1 MQRKTVISLRKIIAL
16 AGILAIITVIG
27 TTGFMLVEDE
37 APLDA
42 FFMSIVLI
50 STVGLGDAPATA
62 AGKVL
67 AVLLIAGGV
76 GTLFYAFGTF
86 IEFLVGGYL
95 ADLLEERSMKKKVSE
110 ISDHYLIC
118 GFGRVG
124 RQVARELTRAG
135 QRFVII
141 DNNPESIEHCREHG
155 HLYVDGDAADDE
167 ILRLASIDRA
177 KGLIACVDSDADN
190 VFVTLSA
197 RVIAPD
203 LRIVSRASSEES
215 RKKLEKAGADRVV
228 SPYAIGGREMATLM
242 LKPMISDL
250 MDVVTGGGEVELQVE
265 QLCLPAH
272 SPAAGRSIRELEVR
286 QQTGAAILA
295 VQKSGAS
302 FDTNP
307 SPDTVLGENDTIIA
321 VGTLA
326 EIQALERLFQTRSS
340 TATEK

>member
-1 MQRKTVISLRKIIAL
+1 MISFKRILAL
-16 AGILAIITVIG
+16 AGVLIAITIFGSIA
-27 TTGFMLVEDE
+27 FMLVEDK

-42 FFMSIVLI
+42 LFMSVVLI

-62 AGKVL
+62 AGKIL

-95 ADLLEERSMKKKVSE
+95 ADLLEERSMKKKITE
-110 ISDHYLIC
+110 INGHYLIC

-135 QRFVII
+135 EQFVII
-141 DNNPESIEHCREHG
+141 DNNPDSIEHCREHG
-155 HLYVDGDAADDE
+155 HLYIDGDAADDE
-167 ILRLASIDRA
+167 ILHLAGIDRA

-197 RVIAPD
+197 RVIAPR
-203 LRIVSRASSEES
+203 LRIVARASSEES
-215 RKKLEKAGADRVV
+215 RRKLEKAGADRVV

-242 LKPMISDL
+242 LKPMVSDL
-250 MDVVTGGGEVELQVE
+250 LEVVTGTGEVELQVE
-265 QLCLPAH
+265 QLCLPAQ

-295 VQKSGAS
+295 VQKSGTS

-307 SPDTVLGENDTIIA
+307 SPDTVLEENDTIIA

-326 EIQALERLFQTRSS
+326 EIQALERLFQNKSS
-340 TATEK
+340 ASSEK